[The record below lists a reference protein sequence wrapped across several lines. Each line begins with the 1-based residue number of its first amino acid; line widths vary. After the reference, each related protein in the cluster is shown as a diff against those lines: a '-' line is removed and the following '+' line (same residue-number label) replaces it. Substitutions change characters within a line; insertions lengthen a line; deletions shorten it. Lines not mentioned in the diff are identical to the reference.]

1 MREERAVERSTPPH
15 LKQKTRL
22 HRLQGERERW
32 NRVRAVDKLELG
44 LGLAWGSHQCM
55 ASHPESFGELDVA
68 RKVLGV
74 AGVGRGAAAGR

>member
-44 LGLAWGSHQCM
+44 LGWGWGSHQCM
-55 ASHPESFGELDVA
+55 ASQPETFSTKNLH
-68 RKVLGV
+68 LGHWRSCCLW
-74 AGVGRGAAAGR
+74 A